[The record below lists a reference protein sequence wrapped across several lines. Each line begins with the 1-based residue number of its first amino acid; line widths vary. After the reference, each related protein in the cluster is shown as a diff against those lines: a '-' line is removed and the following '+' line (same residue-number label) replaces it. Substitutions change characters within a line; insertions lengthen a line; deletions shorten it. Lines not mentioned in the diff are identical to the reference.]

1 MALGR
6 SISAFFVVTWGKK
19 KNNHKAFVKVKS
31 QKWKYHLL
39 NQVNINVLLQKTIEE
54 KHEANWVLNNTV
66 AITTKG
72 LHNSNGFPAG
82 DVLERMQ
89 SSYSG
94 FSYRAS
100 SSWKY
105 LNIITY
111 SILRRHDNYIA
122 INARLA
128 SWLVASLLAKI
139 RVFIHG
145 NGATMGEYPKITPNI
160 LISFSAST
168 LKKGVAGPLRSLSLK
183 NLTLSPTLSS
193 LWRTNASQPFERTG
207 FGCPFLRVEHWKVQ
221 TKPLSSIAGKSR
233 TWLPL
238 RDGRGL
244 KNLVGIESL
253 LWISVLVSNFEN
265 SAISTLFL
273 RGFLRYGQLFYIE
286 WG

>member
-1 MALGR
+1 MNR
-6 SISAFFVVTWGKK
+6 K
-19 KNNHKAFVKVKS
+19 
-31 QKWKYHLL
+31 
-39 NQVNINVLLQKTIEE
+39 VLLQKKIEE
-54 KHEANWVLNNTV
+54 KQSYWVFNNTV
-66 AITTKG
+66 ATTTTKG
-72 LHNSNGFPAG
+72 LHNSDGFPAG
-82 DVLERMQ
+82 EVLERMQ

-94 FSYRAS
+94 FSDRAS

-111 SILRRHDNYIA
+111 SILRRHGNYIA

-128 SWLVASLLAKI
+128 SWLVASLLTKI

-145 NGATMGEYPKITPNI
+145 NGSTMGEYPKITPNI

-168 LKKGVAGPLRSLSLK
+168 LKKGVAGPLWSFSLK
-183 NLTLSPTLSS
+183 NLTLSPALSS